1 MTSQVNNQSLIPSTD
16 VIQPTLT
23 LKMTTAQSLSTT
35 EQQHSCSGLRSPD
48 DHTQLTYEM
57 TPGFKPFTKWSKVFK
72 TKSIT
77 KLDHNY
83 LHTFDA
89 ITKLWRNQYNLNFKC
104 TYCGLSW
111 PLGQRKTQGRW
122 VELSLNLVLVWLAFA
137 IGHLRVPK
145 TLTFKMRI
153 GAQPFLWKLVL
164 CMRMKN
170 DFHIKGWAPTLV
182 LKQRHGEL
190 GNGLLYKYCS
200 ASDLV

>member
-1 MTSQVNNQSLIPSTD
+1 M
-16 VIQPTLT
+16 IQPTLT
-23 LKMTTAQSLSTT
+23 VKMTTAQSLSTT